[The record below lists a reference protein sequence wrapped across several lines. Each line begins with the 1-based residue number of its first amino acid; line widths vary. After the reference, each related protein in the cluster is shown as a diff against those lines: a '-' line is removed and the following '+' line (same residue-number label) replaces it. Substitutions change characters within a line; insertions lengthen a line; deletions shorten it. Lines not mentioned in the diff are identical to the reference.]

1 MQYASSLGGALAQ
14 AISGWFSAIRIGEG
28 AAPLGPGRQDP
39 CNRTTTTERGTAMER
54 PTLAAPRLAAL
65 AAAALL
71 ALAPAV
77 AADRIDEATR
87 YTVQIRTAT
96 PVPFIHDEGQTWSGA
111 GFLIDRERGWILTNA
126 HVAGYGPSRVEVSFH
141 GTPYTDARVHYV
153 DTHLDVAVLAV
164 AGEHIP
170 ERARP
175 APYDC
180 ERQPRAGDA
189 VVAFGHPWELDYSA
203 TRGIVSGVST
213 RWETQWIQTDAPLN
227 SGNSGGPLIGLDSGD
242 VIGINTASI
251 AADNVENL
259 NFAVPMRQ
267 VCPILALL
275 RAGTDP
281 TPAAL
286 PLTVAS
292 RQHGTDALVVAR
304 VPDDANHDLRPG
316 DHIVGIGDSERP
328 PANQTELFR
337 HLRSAGDTIRIAV
350 ERDGQRHSSRVRLGE
365 VEPMLEREGLLVAGV
380 LFAPASSDLARAEHA
395 DRLMVHWVQPGTPGK
410 AAGFELFDLLEAVNG
425 EPVHTGARGQV

>member
-1 MQYASSLGGALAQ
+1 MDRA
-14 AISGWFSAIRIGEG
+14 
-28 AAPLGPGRQDP
+28 
-39 CNRTTTTERGTAMER
+39 
-54 PTLAAPRLAAL
+54 TLPPPRLAAL

-71 ALAPAV
+71 AIAPAV

-87 YTVQIRTAT
+87 YTVKIRTAT
-96 PVPFIHDEGQTWSGA
+96 PVPLIHDQGQTWSGA

-126 HVAGYGPSRVEVSFH
+126 HIAGYGPSRVEVSFH
-141 GTPYTDARVHYV
+141 GAPFTDARVHYV

-164 AGEHIP
+164 PGDHIP
-170 ERARP
+170 DNARP

-180 ERQPRAGDA
+180 ERRPRAGDA
-189 VVAFGHPWELDYSA
+189 VVAFGHPWDLDYSA

-213 RWETQWIQTDAPLN
+213 RWNTQWIQTDAPLN
-227 SGNSGGPLIGLDSGD
+227 SGNSGGPLIGLASGD

-275 RAGTDP
+275 REGTDP

-286 PLTVAS
+286 PFTVAS

-304 VPDDANHDLRPG
+304 VPDDSGHDLRPG
-316 DHIVGIGDSERP
+316 DHIVGIGESMRP

-337 HLRSAGDTIRIAV
+337 YLRGADDTARIAF
-350 ERDGQRHSSRVRLGE
+350 ERDGKRHTSRVGLVD

-380 LFAPASSDLARAEHA
+380 LFAPVSRDLARAERA
-395 DRLMVHWVQPGTPGK
+395 GRLMVHWVQPGTPGK
-410 AAGFELFDLLEAVNG
+410 AAGFESFDLLEAVNG
-425 EPVHTGARGQV
+425 EPVQTLDALRRVIDEAPEDEELHVVHRRLTGGSGWWTYNERLLPARPVRAISRDKGETAP